1 MDITP
6 STVWAAL
13 GFLLLIF
20 EIFTLSFV
28 VVFFGVAALVVALIK
43 YTTGLDNI
51 TAELL
56 IFAGVGGS
64 CLFFF
69 RNKLRKT
76 FNKRGGIA
84 NDASTVIELTAAV
97 PPQKT
102 GKIEYQG
109 TVWDAFNESDRPLA
123 VGDKAVIVRT
133 EGIKLIVRP
142 WQKQS

>member
-1 MDITP
+1 MDLISP
-6 STVWAAL
+6 TVWAAL
-13 GFLLLIF
+13 GFLLLIV

-28 VVFFGVAALVVALIK
+28 VVFFGVAALVVALTK
-43 YTTGLDNI
+43 YTTGLNDL
-51 TAELL
+51 TTELL
-56 IFAGVGGS
+56 IFAGVGGA

-76 FNKRGGIA
+76 FNKGGGISSDTS
-84 NDASTVIELTAAV
+84 NIIELTAALA
-97 PPQKT
+97 PHKT

-109 TVWDAFNESDRPLA
+109 TVWDAYNDSEMPLS

-142 WQKQS
+142 FRKQA